1 MEEGLASALVGAG
14 TSTYN
19 ADENTVKHYYAG
31 SKVPVKKKASK
42 IKRTK
47 DKG

>member
-1 MEEGLASALVGAG
+1 MDGLAGALVGAG

-19 ADENTVKHYYAG
+19 ADQNTVKHYYAG

-42 IKRTK
+42 IKYTK